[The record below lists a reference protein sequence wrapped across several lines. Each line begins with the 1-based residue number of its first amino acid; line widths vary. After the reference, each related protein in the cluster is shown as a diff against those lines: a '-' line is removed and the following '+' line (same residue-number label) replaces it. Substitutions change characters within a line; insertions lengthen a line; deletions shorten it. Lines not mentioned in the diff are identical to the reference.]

1 MGAEALVG
9 GDRALAWLLY
19 SIKQRMRPSE
29 QPNKDQL
36 HSTERGSEKALEAG
50 LVPSAVP
57 LDAEPPE
64 GDLPTIPL
72 PPQSGIIPQSFP
84 IPASTQPTPRQVVTS
99 AGPLASPF
107 SPVFTSPLGQVQQ
120 PWSSHPPL
128 RPPPHQGPM
137 SSSSRLSLTPMT
149 TIQPLQPNAGGAIS
163 VTILNRGSSLSTPAA
178 KPVDPSNQR
187 QASPIC
193 VSLGQDSTVGK
204 KRPSE
209 RTDTEQPRAPPQL
222 RADAAPSENALATN
236 QSVNTLPIPSD
247 RPIPATKHMVSPC
260 ADLDRDHVLP
270 DLKRPW
276 QYTGEL
282 APGLDLYLAQ
292 LVLHELVDLSL
303 YRSDGIRFSA
313 GDPAGTAI
321 RGPRGGRRGGHTT
334 STDYPMHEGEY
345 LRDTTMGSDVGYGS
359 RQYTG
364 GYDPDEH
371 QARDEGCGGRWWSWG
386 TEVAF
391 ISD

>member
-1 MGAEALVG
+1 MA
-9 GDRALAWLLY
+9 RLLY
-19 SIKQRMRPSE
+19 SVKQRMRPTE
-29 QPNKDQL
+29 ELNKDPL
-36 HSTERGSEKALEAG
+36 HSTERGYEKASEAG
-50 LVPSAVP
+50 LVPTAVP
-57 LDAEPPE
+57 LDAGPTEVNPP
-64 GDLPTIPL
+64 TNPL

-84 IPASTQPTPRQVVTS
+84 IPAAIQPTPRQVVTS
-99 AGPLASPF
+99 AEPIASPF
-107 SPVFTSPLGQVQQ
+107 SPVFTSPLVQVP
-120 PWSSHPPL
+120 PWTSCLPL
-128 RPPPHQGPM
+128 RPPPHQGHM

-149 TIQPLQPNAGGAIS
+149 TMQPLQPNAGGAIS
-163 VTILNRGSSLSTPAA
+163 ATILDRGRGSSLSTPAA

-187 QASPIC
+187 RDSIR
-193 VSLGQDSTVGK
+193 VSHGQESTVGE

-209 RTDTEQPRAPPQL
+209 RTGTEQSRAPPQL
-222 RADAAPSENALATN
+222 RTAAAPSEDALATY

-247 RPIPATKHMVSPC
+247 RPIADKSHMVSPGV
-260 ADLDRDHVLP
+260 DLDPGHDVPP

-276 QYTGEL
+276 QYTGQI

-303 YRSDGIRFSA
+303 YRSDGTRLSA
-313 GDPAGTAI
+313 ADPAGAAI

-334 STDYPMHEGEY
+334 STDYPAHEGDY
-345 LRDTTMGSDVGYGS
+345 LRDTAMGSDVGYGS

-386 TEVAF
+386 TEFAF